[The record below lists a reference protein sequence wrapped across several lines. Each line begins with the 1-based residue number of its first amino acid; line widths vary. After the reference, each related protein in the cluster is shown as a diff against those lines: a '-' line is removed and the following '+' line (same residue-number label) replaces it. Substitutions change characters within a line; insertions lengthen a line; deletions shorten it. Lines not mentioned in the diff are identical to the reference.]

1 MLANFLR
8 LDFISER
15 PYLWARNIW
24 RLFRCGFALLSGDMS
39 VLPKTPVQAKRCLT
53 LRQKPNAA
61 PISVSPLPDRESVWQ
76 LCLTAHRK
84 TGVWPISFSYP
95 LPARP
100 PSQNQNNSINPVYPG
115 HPYSFELLSEYMDS
129 YSRHAYA
136 LTHRKS
142 GWDCFRHVEILASG
156 SVPFMPDAS
165 LIPDYTMV
173 HYPKLFLVEVAN
185 HLLTNRG
192 TLSTR
197 DRESLHRYFDSH
209 LTSSAMASYLLRA
222 SPAVGKGK
230 VLFVDYAIEAMPD
243 YQSVLTLI
251 GLKQVMGDRVIH
263 GTPVPYIYQD
273 WTGDAGEL
281 YGRGFGYTRVLPKE
295 VRTARELS
303 DNLYSLSAGVFTDID
318 LLVVGSITRNF
329 ERALN
334 LLRFFPASRTVWIHG
349 EDEGPTAAEITL
361 YKEFGV
367 TVFVRELSSV

>member
-8 LDFISER
+8 VDLIPEKA
-15 PYLWARNIW
+15 YLWARNIW
-24 RLFRCGFALLSGDMS
+24 RILSCGFALLRYDTS
-39 VLPKTPVQAKRCLT
+39 VLPKTPVEAKYVLT
-53 LRQKPNAA
+53 LRQKSRASS
-61 PISVSPLPDRESVWQ
+61 ISVSPLPDSETVWQ
-76 LCLTAHRK
+76 LCRAAHRN

-95 LPARP
+95 LPPRP
-100 PSQNQNNSINPVYPG
+100 PRQNQSNSINPIYPG
-115 HPYSFELLSEYMDS
+115 HPYSFELLSGYMDS
-129 YSRHAYA
+129 YSEYSYA

-156 SVPFMPDAS
+156 SVPFMPDAR

-197 DRESLHRYFDSH
+197 DRESLHRYFENH
-209 LTSSAMASYLLRA
+209 LTSSAMASYLLKA
-222 SPAVGKGK
+222 SPQVGKGK
-230 VLFVDYAIEAMPD
+230 VLFVDHAIGTMPD

-251 GLKQVMGDRVIH
+251 GLKQVMGDRVIA
-263 GTPVPYIYQD
+263 GYPVPYIYQD
-273 WTGDAGEL
+273 WIGNAREL
-281 YGRGFGYTRVLPKE
+281 YGRGFGYTRVLPKV
-295 VRTARELS
+295 VRSAEELD
-303 DNLYSLSAGVFTDID
+303 DNLNALNGGDFSRID

-334 LLRFFPASRTVWIHG
+334 LLKVFPASRTVWIHG
-349 EDEGPTAAEITL
+349 EDEGPTAAEISL